1 MANWDNCPAVERV
14 AGKAGELWAFKGTEI
29 PLYRLYEHLASGAT
43 VDDFAERFP
52 VVDAENVEA
61 VLEHEAN
68 VLQQDLLVYPDGAGS
83 ITRIPLA
90 APTGVE
96 VPKWKNC
103 PVVERIPGKVSGAWV
118 FKNSR
123 LALYVLYANLAG
135 GATIDE
141 FVKCYEG
148 VEKWQVKAVLK
159 HAAKELREDLP
170 AYADTL

>member
-1 MANWDNCPAVERV
+1 MY
-14 AGKAGELWAFKGTEI
+14 LGT
-29 PLYRLYEHLASGAT
+29 
-43 VDDFAERFP
+43 
-52 VVDAENVEA
+52 